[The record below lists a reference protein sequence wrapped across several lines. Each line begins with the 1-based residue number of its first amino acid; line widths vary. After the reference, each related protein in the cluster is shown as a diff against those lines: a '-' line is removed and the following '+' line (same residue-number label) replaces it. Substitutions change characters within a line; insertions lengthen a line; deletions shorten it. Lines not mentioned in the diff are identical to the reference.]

1 MKKIVVIHTTSVTIP
16 SIQAIIQGELGKA
29 EVFNLL
35 DDSMLPEINSQQ
47 RVTEGVKFRLYNLLS
62 LAESIGPDAIL
73 CACSSIGD
81 LIDEA
86 REFIRTPLYRIDEP
100 MARMA
105 VEAGTK
111 IGVAATLSSTIQPT
125 SALVKRKA
133 REAGKNVE
141 LDCCV
146 VEGANQLLN
155 SGDEEGYDT
164 LVASRLQEL
173 ALRNDIVVLA
183 QASMA
188 RAMEKVDENLK
199 GKFLT
204 SPVSGVRALR

>member
-1 MKKIVVIHTTSVTIP
+1 MRHNP
-16 SIQAIIQGELGKA
+16 
-29 EVFNLL
+29 N
-35 DDSMLPEINSQQ
+35 
-47 RVTEGVKFRLYNLLS
+47 
-62 LAESIGPDAIL
+62 
-73 CACSSIGD
+73 

-111 IGVAATLSSTIQPT
+111 SGVAATLSSTIQPT